1 MLRPSPTATPGL
13 RKKNSFATAHSLQ
26 RGGADCEPGGRRSTP
41 PLAPDERLRHAG
53 GVLSLHRAPP
63 LQPYMGRIEVRGD
76 RASPGGPCDR
86 GRWRGMRAALSTQL
100 LASVKRR
107 GHGGG
112 FGSDSGA
119 EWVIWA
125 LCTKACHMHPA
136 CAYARVSIQTSLH
149 MQVTCLWRG
158 HYSGGAVVKTP
169 CGLHR
174 HAQHAPFCP
183 GHYKGHR
190 RGCSGLNL
198 NI

>member
-1 MLRPSPTATPGL
+1 MP
-13 RKKNSFATAHSLQ
+13 
-26 RGGADCEPGGRRSTP
+26 TP

-53 GVLSLHRAPP
+53 GVLSLYRAPP

-107 GHGGG
+107 GHGEG

-136 CAYARVSIQTSLH
+136 CAYARVSIQTSLR

-158 HYSGGAVVKTP
+158 HCSGGAVVKTP

-174 HAQHAPFCP
+174 HAQHALFCR
-183 GHYKGHR
+183 GEYKGPR
-190 RGCSGLNL
+190 QVPYTRVSIPASMRVQLTCLVGCWGGANAVV
-198 NI
+198 

>member
-1 MLRPSPTATPGL
+1 MHVRKEYYSCKPLPGV
-13 RKKNSFATAHSLQ
+13 
-26 RGGADCEPGGRRSTP
+26 
-41 PLAPDERLRHAG
+41 PDG
-53 GVLSLHRAPP
+53 SS
-63 LQPYMGRIEVRGD
+63 D
-76 RASPGGPCDR
+76 RASRGGPCDR

-112 FGSDSGA
+112 FDSDNGA

-136 CAYARVSIQTSLH
+136 CAYARVSIQASLR

-158 HYSGGAVVKTP
+158 HCSGGAVVKTP

-174 HAQHAPFCP
+174 HAQHAPFC
-183 GHYKGHR
+183 
-190 RGCSGLNL
+190 RGDRQVPYTRVSIPASMRVQLTCLVGCWGGANAVV
-198 NI
+198 